1 MSFPGYTTYSA
12 TKAAVRS
19 FARTWTAAL
28 RDRGTDIAANV
39 RNRTDSI
46 VGKKS
51 DRIGL
56 RRLRRGNEKRREAEL
71 SCAILAQVLP

>member
-1 MSFPGYTTYSA
+1 MPDPSILVSSIPAFMSFPGYTTYSA

-39 RNRTDSI
+39 RNRTDRS
-46 VGKKS
+46 S
-51 DRIGL
+51 A
-56 RRLRRGNEKRREAEL
+56 KRATE
-71 SCAILAQVLP
+71 